1 MFLNHCGMQG
11 NLLLMQCAG
20 SSLMVIRGQ
29 HTSCGQGLYL
39 HCTGGFSLIV
49 VWWLLW
55 LVAVVTLVTLDKV
68 PLCSFDGV
76 SNILLPRRPFSSSSG
91 GPLPSCGSW
100 IHLCLWFLLSSCIV
114 PGFSSIVAE
123 CGGALLQ
130 IWCVDFCQVLV
141 SCASLIVP
149 WLLFSCMV
157 CTWAPLFLWLGAP
170 L

>member
-1 MFLNHCGMQG
+1 M
-11 NLLLMQCAG
+11 
-20 SSLMVIRGQ
+20 
-29 HTSCGQGLYL
+29 
-39 HCTGGFSLIV
+39 
-49 VWWLLW
+49 
-55 LVAVVTLVTLDKV
+55 AVVTLVTLDKV

-157 CTWAPLFLWLGAP
+157 CTWAPPICDEAIRSVKGREYRHKPRFEAGKFALYNM
-170 L
+170 